1 MLDMKIMIT
10 GGMGFI
16 GSHLCDCLINVHDI
30 IVVSKSQSKKD
41 NLTQV
46 LSKIKI
52 EYLDITDF
60 SKLEKIIC
68 KHNPEVIIH
77 LAGQTSHSQ
86 SFENPIYDIDIN
98 AKSTLYILETIRKHN
113 LQCKFVL
120 GSTFIV
126 IGKPTQF
133 PINEETPC
141 FPTTIYGTNRLTSEN
156 FCKIY
161 HDVHGLDTVTF
172 RITNSFGP
180 REQYLTTKNAIN
192 HLIYKAFKG
201 MEITIYNNGKFFRDL
216 IYVSD
221 VVNAIKI
228 IMLKGKPGNLYW
240 ISSNA
245 KTWFYEFGEILHKL
259 TNAPVVYVD
268 PPKYTKQVD
277 VGNFLVDNS
286 KLRSLG
292 WEAKISLE
300 DGIKETLEYF
310 HNLK

>member
-1 MLDMKIMIT
+1 MIT

-16 GSHLCDCLINVHDI
+16 GSHLCDNLVDDHEI
-30 IVVSKSQSKKD
+30 IILTKSESKKI
-41 NLTQV
+41 NLKES
-46 LSKIKI
+46 LSKIQI
-52 EYLDITDF
+52 ENLDITNF
-60 SKLEKIIC
+60 SKLEKVIL
-68 KHNPEVIIH
+68 KHKPEIIIH
-77 LAGQTSHSQ
+77 LAGQTSHAK

-98 AKSTLYILETIRKHN
+98 AKSTLCILETIRSNN
-113 LQCKFVL
+113 LNCKFIL

-126 IGKPTQF
+126 IGKPTQL
-133 PINEETPC
+133 PVNEETPC

-300 DGIKETLEYF
+300 DGIKKTLEYF
-310 HNLK
+310 YNLK

>member
-1 MLDMKIMIT
+1 MKIMIT

-16 GSHLCDCLINVHDI
+16 GSHLCDDLVDDHEI
-30 IVVSKSQSKKD
+30 IVVSKSESKKD
-41 NLTQV
+41 NLKQV
-46 LSKIKI
+46 FSKIKI
-52 EYLDITDF
+52 EYVDITDY
-60 SKLEKIIC
+60 SLLEEIIL
-68 KHNPEVIIH
+68 KHTPEIIIH

-86 SFENPIYDIDIN
+86 SFENPMYDIDVN
-98 AKSTLYILETIRKHN
+98 AKSTLCILETIHKQN
-113 LQCKFVL
+113 LKCKFIL

-126 IGKPTQF
+126 IGKPNQL

-156 FCKIY
+156 YCKIY
-161 HDVHGLDTVTF
+161 HDVYGLDAMIF

-180 REQYLTTKNAIN
+180 REQFLTAKNAIN

-201 MEITIYNNGKFFRDL
+201 MEITIYNHGKFFRDL

-221 VVNAIKI
+221 VISGIKT

-240 ISSNA
+240 ISANN

-259 TNAPVVYVD
+259 TNTPVVYVD
-268 PPKYTKQVD
+268 PPQYTKRVD

-286 KLRSLG
+286 KLCSLG
-292 WEAKISLE
+292 WKTKISLE